1 MTKKR
6 ILTMIIAFTLFAFS
20 FTGCGVSQV
29 TNTDDNTTTSTSTT
43 SLFQSIPVSVDVGK
57 YKQTLIYDTETFV
70 EYAYLWNASKGHT
83 VSSMLYEPDGSPK
96 LYSGQNFELVLI
108 STEKVNNYTFSII
121 YDSEN
126 FVMYCVSWNSSVG
139 CTTFEPLCNADGTLK
154 TYQ

>member
-1 MTKKR
+1 
-6 ILTMIIAFTLFAFS
+6 MIIAFTLFSFS

-29 TNTDDNTTTSTSTT
+29 VDTANSINS
-43 SLFQSIPVSVDVGK
+43 SLFQTIPVSVDVGK
-57 YKQTLIYDTETFV
+57 YKQTLIYDTETLV

-108 STEKVNNYTFSII
+108 STEEVNNYTLSIL

-126 FVMYCVSWNSSVG
+126 FVMYCISWNSSRG
-139 CTTFEPLCNADGTLK
+139 CTTFDPLYNADGTLK